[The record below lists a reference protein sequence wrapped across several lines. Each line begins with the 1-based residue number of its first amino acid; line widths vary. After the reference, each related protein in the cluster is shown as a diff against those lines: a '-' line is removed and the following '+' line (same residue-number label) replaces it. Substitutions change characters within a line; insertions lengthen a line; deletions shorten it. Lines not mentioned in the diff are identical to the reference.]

1 MPTPPLVYQMKLWLC
16 DIEPPIWRRLE
27 VPGEITLP
35 RLHHVI
41 QVAMGWEDY
50 HLHEFRAGDQRYEI
64 PDPESLGDGVP
75 SLDERRVKLN
85 SIVQQVG
92 TEFSYLYD
100 FGDGWEHL
108 LRLEAI
114 LPGNTGFQYPR
125 CLDGARSGPP
135 EDVGGGPG
143 YEEYLEALADPD
155 HERHEEL
162 LGWRG
167 PFDPEKFDLKLI
179 NRRLARSFRARH

>member
-1 MPTPPLVYQMKLWLC
+1 MPRTPLVYQMKLWLC
-16 DIEPPIWRRLE
+16 DIEPLIWRRLE
-27 VPGEITLP
+27 VPAEITLP
-35 RLHHVI
+35 RLHLVI
-41 QVAMGWEDY
+41 QVVMAWEDY
-50 HLHEFRAGDQRYEI
+50 HLHEFRVGDQRYEI
-64 PDPESLGDGVP
+64 HDPENLDDGQA
-75 SLDERRVKLN
+75 LDERGVKLKT
-85 SIVQQVG
+85 IVREVG
-92 TEFSYLYD
+92 SEFNYLYD
-100 FGDGWEHL
+100 FGDGWEHA

-114 LPGNTGFQYPR
+114 LPTHASVRYPR

>member
-1 MPTPPLVYQMKLWLC
+1 MSTMPLVYQMKLWLC
-16 DIEPPIWRRLE
+16 DIEPAIWRRLE
-27 VPGEITLP
+27 VPAEITLP
-35 RLHHVI
+35 RLHRVI
-41 QVAMGWEDY
+41 QIVMGWEDY
-50 HLHEFRAGDQRYEI
+50 HLHEFRVCDQRYEV
-64 PDPESLGDGVP
+64 PDPESLDDGAQ

-85 SIVQQVG
+85 AIGHEVG
-92 TEFSYLYD
+92 MEFSYLYD

-114 LPGNTGFQYPR
+114 LPGNAEVQYPR

-135 EDVGGGPG
+135 EDAGGPPG
-143 YEEYLEALADPD
+143 YEDYLEALADPH

-167 PFDPEKFDLKLI
+167 PFDPEKFDLKAI
-179 NRRLARSFRARH
+179 NQKLARSFRARH